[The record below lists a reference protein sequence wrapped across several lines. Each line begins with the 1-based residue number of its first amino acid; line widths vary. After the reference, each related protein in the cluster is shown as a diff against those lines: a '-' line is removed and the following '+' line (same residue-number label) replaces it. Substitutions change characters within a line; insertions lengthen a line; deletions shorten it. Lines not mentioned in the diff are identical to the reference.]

1 MESTVAQKGC
11 GRLEA
16 SEANVRA
23 GFDARWYND
32 SGVGVYVAQLLRAMA
47 TTGEID
53 LVVYEDPRNPVPGLD
68 GLRMERV
75 PVTAPKYS
83 LAEQFAF
90 YGRARR
96 DKLDVFH
103 SPFYVVP
110 VAVGCPVIVTF
121 HDLIPFLFRIYS
133 APKQW
138 MVKMGYRWA
147 ATHAARIITDSQL
160 TAMDTERI
168 LKVPPEK
175 IQAIPIAVSRDN
187 FHPGSDSCELQ
198 VLQREYG
205 VVPPYAVVASARN
218 WKTKNLRSALLALT
232 KVRALTGV
240 EFKTLAYG
248 PPAGIHVFKREHS
261 APEDLVVT
269 GYVAE
274 EELAI
279 IFRHANVF
287 VMPSLYEGFG
297 LPLLEAMSCGCA
309 VVTSNRGSLLEV
321 AGQGAQAL
329 DPLDVDGMARAIAR
343 LFTNPA
349 ELAHWRARALE
360 RAQAFSWSRTAEATI
375 GVYRQA
381 VGKNR

>member
-1 MESTVAQKGC
+1 MLP
-11 GRLEA
+11 RLEPF
-16 SEANVRA
+16 EANVRA

-32 SGVGVYVAQLLRAMA
+32 SGVGVYVAQLLRAVA
-47 TTGEID
+47 TSGEVD

-75 PVTAPKYS
+75 PVTTPKYS

-103 SPFYVVP
+103 SPFYIVP

-138 MVKMGYRWA
+138 VVKAGYRWA
-147 ATHAARIITDSQL
+147 AKHSTRIITVSQHTAADS
-160 TAMDTERI
+160 ERI
-168 LKVPPEK
+168 LKVPPDK
-175 IQAIPIAVSRDN
+175 MTVIPNAVSRDE
-187 FHPGSDSCELQ
+187 FYPGGDEDEL
-198 VLQREYG
+198 LFLRGEYG

-218 WKTKNLRSALLALT
+218 WKTKNLQSALMALM
-232 KVRALTGV
+232 KAWARTGI
-240 EFKTLAYG
+240 EFKTLVYG
-248 PPAGIHVFKREHS
+248 PQDGMDAFRREHN
-261 APEDLVVT
+261 APKNLVET
-269 GYVAE
+269 GYVAAK
-274 EELAI
+274 ELGI
-279 IFRHANVF
+279 IFRHAHVF

-309 VVTSNRGSLLEV
+309 VVTSNGGSLLEV
-321 AGQGAQAL
+321 AGPGAQTF
-329 DPLDVDGMARAIAR
+329 DPLDVDGLAKAIAD

-349 ELAHWRARALE
+349 DLARWRARALE
-360 RAQAFSWSRTAEATI
+360 RARNFSWSRTAEATV

-381 VGKNR
+381 IRGKH

>member
-1 MESTVAQKGC
+1 MLPRPEPT
-11 GRLEA
+11 
-16 SEANVRA
+16 EANVRA

-32 SGVGVYVAQLLRAMA
+32 SGVGVYVAQLLRAMGA
-47 TTGEID
+47 SREVD

-68 GLRMERV
+68 GLAMERV

-90 YGRARR
+90 YGQARR

-138 MVKMGYRWA
+138 MVKAGYRWA
-147 ATHAARIITDSQL
+147 AKHSTRIIAVSQN
-160 TAMDTERI
+160 TAADTERI
-168 LKVPPEK
+168 LKTPREK
-175 IQAIPIAVSRDN
+175 ITAILNAVSRDV
-187 FHPGSDSCELQ
+187 FHPGDDEGELQ
-198 VLQREYG
+198 ALRREYG
-205 VVPPYAVVASARN
+205 VGPPYAVVASARN
-218 WKTKNLRSALLALT
+218 WKTKNLGSATVALM
-232 KVRALTGV
+232 KVWARTGI
-240 EFKTLAYG
+240 EFTILAYG
-248 PPAGIHVFKREHS
+248 PREGIDAERRERKD
-261 APEDLVVT
+261 PPNLVEA
-269 GYVAE
+269 GYVTAKQ
-274 EELAI
+274 LAI
-279 IFRHANVF
+279 IFRHAHVF

-321 AGQGAQAL
+321 AGPGAQTF
-329 DPLDVDGMARAIAR
+329 DPLDVDGMARAIAQ

-360 RAQAFSWSRTAEATI
+360 RAQEFSWSRAAKATI

-381 VGKNR
+381 IGGNR